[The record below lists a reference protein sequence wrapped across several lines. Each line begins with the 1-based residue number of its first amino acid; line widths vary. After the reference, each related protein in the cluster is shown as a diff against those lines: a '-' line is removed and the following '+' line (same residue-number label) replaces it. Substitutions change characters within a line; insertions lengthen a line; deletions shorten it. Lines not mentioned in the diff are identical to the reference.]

1 MSLALR
7 KRLLGFALLAG
18 FLVLLVVARSG
29 DGDAFLVSVAEV
41 DRGEL
46 AESVLAS
53 GNLVFE
59 HQVQLRSEVTGRVAA
74 VLVEEGDQVE
84 AGALLLQLDPEAFAA
99 DLDHAEAAVRAA
111 EIEIRRLTAVAND
124 LDRQRQRQQTLRDR
138 QLIGRETYDQL
149 ASRHEVALIEVA
161 SARQT
166 LRQTRAQ
173 RELSADRLSR
183 AQIRAPI
190 AGRIVS
196 VDVKAG
202 ETVIAGTTNIIG
214 SDLMALADPSVLLA
228 ELRVDEADIA
238 RVQPGQHVDVFAS
251 AQPGIAVPGEVVHIG
266 SSARRLGS
274 SDGLSFRVRVR
285 LAQDGPALL
294 PGMSC
299 RAEIVTRLGETALH
313 VPVAAV
319 RRDGDASYV
328 WRVDGDQRARRVGI
342 ETGMAS
348 DLAQTVLAG
357 LNEHDRVVTGPGRTL
372 SRLSE
377 GARLSIQEVEP

>member
-1 MSLALR
+1 MSHVRRKRMLGLALAS
-7 KRLLGFALLAG
+7 GFV
-18 FLVLLVVARSG
+18 VLMVLARSG
-29 DGDAFLVSVAEV
+29 DGDAFLVSVADV

-59 HQVQLRSEVTGRVAA
+59 HQVQLRSELTGRVAA
-74 VLVEEGDQVE
+74 VLVEEGDEVE

-111 EIEIRRLTAVAND
+111 EIEIRRLTAVATD
-124 LDRQRQRQQTLRDR
+124 LDRQRQRQLTLRDR
-138 QLIGRETYDQL
+138 QLIGRDAYDQL

-190 AGRIVS
+190 TGRIVS

-238 RVQPGQHVDVFAS
+238 RVQLGQHVDVFAS
-251 AQPGIAVPGEVVHIG
+251 AQPGIAVPGQVVHIG
-266 SSARRLGS
+266 SSARRLGGS
-274 SDGLSFRVRVR
+274 EGLSFRVRVR
-285 LAQDGPALL
+285 LSQDGPALL

-299 RAEIVTRLGETALH
+299 RAEIVTRLGKEALH
-313 VPVAAV
+313 VPVAAI
-319 RRDGDASYV
+319 RRDGEIRYV
-328 WRVDGDQRARRVGI
+328 WRVDDDQRARRVEI

-357 LNEHDRVVTGPGRTL
+357 LSEGERVVTGPGRTL
-372 SRLSE
+372 TRLSDGVRVRILE
-377 GARLSIQEVEP
+377 RAE